1 MFAVDIDKVPRPAA
15 IDPQSDPEGAVEYL
29 LGLLPPELQDA
40 TCWWQFTASQSLFGN
55 EDTLSARLWFWNE
68 TPLSGDELKR
78 WGLAAN
84 VRAGLKLID
93 TSLYSALQAHYVA
106 APVFSDN
113 IADPLSRRFGLRQG
127 LDDDVVLIIP
137 DPAPKNLTPA
147 AMPSA

>member
-1 MFAVDIDKVPRPAA
+1 M
-15 IDPQSDPEGAVEYL
+15 
-29 LGLLPPELQDA
+29 
-40 TCWWQFTASQSLFGN
+40 FGN
-55 EDTLSARLWFWNE
+55 EDTLSARLWFWNK

-127 LDDDVVLIIP
+127 FDDYVVLIIP
-137 DPAPKNLTPA
+137 NPAPKNLTPA